1 MREKRKQGKDE
12 DGEEHR
18 EIYEMKKRE
27 EKERD

>member
-12 DGEEHR
+12 DGEEYR